1 MKAINQKKDEKQ
13 QDRPQRYTHHNSKD
27 SVKSSSSNGLK
38 YQICCKEYHV
48 PNAGHGGIKLI

>member
-1 MKAINQKKDEKQ
+1 MKANQKKDEKQ
-13 QDRPQRYTHHNSKD
+13 QDRPQRYTHYNSKD

-48 PNAGHGGIKLI
+48 PEMQVPEGSY